1 MNYGI
6 TIRVGTVG
14 ETARAHAR
22 TRLHA
27 FDCAC
32 LSTDEK
38 LERRERLHQTTGH
51 KHLYCCCATPTTRV
65 FGSEQH
71 RSTQS
76 SRSIP
81 TRSMRQRKVMSGRLL
96 HTPQEPP
103 TCKTITQSRRWYETR
118 KDVTRDRRTGKR
130 WRPRETG
137 ELSMEERERECC

>member
-1 MNYGI
+1 LGPSE
-6 TIRVGTVG
+6 RL
-14 ETARAHAR
+14 RAHMHAR
-22 TRLHA
+22 VCTPLIARVCRQTRG
-27 FDCAC
+27 
-32 LSTDEK
+32 LSE
-38 LERRERLHQTTGH
+38 ERGRLHQTTGH

-81 TRSMRQRKVMSGRLL
+81 TRSMRQRKVTSGRLL

-137 ELSMEERERECC
+137 ELPMEERERECC